1 MTIDTTRP
9 QIGRIYDYVLGGT
22 YNHEADRRAAEGMIQ
37 LMPAYPRWAWQ
48 NRAFLTDV
56 GRRWAAEGRA
66 RVLDL
71 GSGLPTQ
78 GHFDELL
85 PSAKILFSDVE
96 PLTVEQARELL
107 APKPDKAYLHIDVRQ
122 PEALIEQAAAF
133 FGDARDLAV
142 GCIGVL
148 YFLTDDELRRLM
160 AALHAF
166 CAPGSVMALSFPTV
180 PESEE
185 VKATLA
191 AASAHA
197 RISFYS
203 RTPEQVAELIA
214 PWRMGPAERLA
225 ERFGD
230 GGRPISHPD
239 HPMHRTEVF
248 GAFATHSG

>member
-1 MTIDTTRP
+1 MSVDTTRP

-22 YNHEADRRAAEGMIQ
+22 HNYEADRRAAEGMIQ
-37 LMPAYPRWAWQ
+37 LMPAYPRWAFQ
-48 NRAFLTDV
+48 NRAFLADV

-78 GHFDELL
+78 GHLDELL
-85 PSAKILFSDVE
+85 PHAKILFSDVE
-96 PLTVEQARELL
+96 PLTVAQGRELL
-107 APKPDKAYLHIDVRQ
+107 AHKPDKAYHEIDLRR

-133 FGDARDLAV
+133 FGQGQVLAV

-180 PESEE
+180 PDSDE
-185 VKATLA
+185 VKATIA
-191 AASAHA
+191 AAAQHA
-197 RISFYS
+197 RINFHS
-203 RTPEQVAELIA
+203 RTPEQVAALIA
-214 PWRMGPAERLA
+214 PWRMAPAERLA

-230 GGRPISHPD
+230 GGRPISQPD

-248 GAFATHSG
+248 GAFAAHSA